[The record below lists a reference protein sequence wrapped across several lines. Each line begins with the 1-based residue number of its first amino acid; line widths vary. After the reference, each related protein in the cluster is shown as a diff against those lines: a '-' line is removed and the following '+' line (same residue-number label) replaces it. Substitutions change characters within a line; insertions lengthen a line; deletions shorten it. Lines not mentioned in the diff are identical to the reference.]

1 VIVSYRGRRIAAF
14 AARKR
19 VRVLSGIERSVW
31 LALDRLAAVHTLED
45 LRALQSRRLDTL
57 IGEGG
62 WHYAIGVNEQWRICF
77 EWPETSS
84 GPTNVKLV
92 DSANGDHMTAV
103 AIHPGEHLAEELRAL
118 NMSAS
123 ELARRI
129 KVPTNRVT
137 AILNGQRAITGDSA
151 LRLARFF
158 GTSAEFWVNLQSLH
172 DLHVAEAKARKIIEQ
187 LPTLRR
193 GERFENGGRISS
205 HPAWLRPGRRRLGV
219 DPVRAEPEGDVA
231 LTPAQTPER

>member
-1 VIVSYRGRRIAAF
+1 MIVSYRGRRIAAF

-19 VRVLSGIERSVW
+19 VKALSGVERPVR

-45 LRALQSRRLDTL
+45 LRALQSRRLEIL
-57 IGEGG
+57 IGQGG

-77 EWPETSS
+77 EWPETSP
-84 GPTNVKLV
+84 GPVNVELV
-92 DSANGDHMTAV
+92 DSSSGGHMTAV
-103 AIHPGEHLAEELRAL
+103 ATHPGELLAEELRAL

-137 AILNGQRAITGDSA
+137 GILNGQRAITGDSA

-172 DLHVAEAKARKIIEQ
+172 DLHAAEVKAGRIIGQ

-193 GERFENGGRISS
+193 
-205 HPAWLRPGRRRLGV
+205 
-219 DPVRAEPEGDVA
+219 
-231 LTPAQTPER
+231 